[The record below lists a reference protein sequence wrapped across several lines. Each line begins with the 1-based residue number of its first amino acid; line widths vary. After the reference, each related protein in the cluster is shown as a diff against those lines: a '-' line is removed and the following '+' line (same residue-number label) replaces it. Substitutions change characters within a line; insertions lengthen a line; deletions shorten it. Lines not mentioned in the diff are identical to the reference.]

1 MKQKGQKKTTSIK
14 TKLLGTLLPVVIVI
28 GIVLVGMSY
37 FVSKQIITEYATDLL
52 NSSIENQAN
61 EIESWLGEN
70 LAAFQMAKETIEGLD
85 ADDAQL
91 QDILDRYYGYDDDYP
106 NGLYIAD
113 ADGKLM
119 KAGGSDKT
127 ESNPTDSVWYKDG
140 LTRLNMAFTDA
151 YTNADEE
158 AVISASGILND
169 GSAAMKVISVDLSL
183 QRISIIVNSF
193 VQMDDAQ
200 AILVDT
206 KDGTILAARDSSL
219 IFSKLSGS
227 DDSFY
232 KRIEEKRVSGDY
244 VMEEIDNRMAACAEV
259 SGTDWLLVSYVPIA
273 TVYSGLNTVRMVMA
287 LIGII
292 SLLILAVIIE
302 RTVHVVIKPVKELTS
317 VITAMTDGD
326 FTVSVDV
333 KSDDE
338 IGVMSQCVQHFIQSM
353 RGMILSIHGVSDKL
367 HEQADNSS
375 LISGQMYDASRTQSQ
390 SMQEL
395 NNTVEQLS
403 LSVNEIAE
411 NATTL
416 AMVVSDTREE
426 GSQVDLKMKD
436 TVEVSRKGKADMQNV
451 GDAMQNINQSV
462 LKLQQAIDKVGK
474 ASEEITN
481 ITGVISGIAEETNLL
496 SLNASIE
503 AARAG
508 EAGKGFAVV
517 ADEVRNLAGKVAQA
531 ASDTT
536 ELISDSIKAVED
548 GTAIA
553 NETAQTLSLIVETTT
568 QTTAL
573 IADISTAC
581 EEQANA
587 ISQISTG
594 VDQIS
599 SVVQTN
605 SATSEECAASAEEL
619 SSQASILDGMVSKF
633 KLDNNVLNNKVDA
646 ETPAPDIASEA
657 KPIITDLGEKEKA
670 KADIGKH
677 NEKTATGIKTN
688 KEPIR
693 KDKTAE
699 LSSVQIK
706 PVESEKPAVPE
717 KKSKNDENVKTSVK
731 ENRIKSAA
739 AKPAVSEKKTKNDE
753 NAKTS
758 VKENRIKSADTKPVD
773 KPANSSI
780 KPIAADFTAEKKTQ
794 TKQQDKPAENKKL
807 KASDITHFDTAVQ
820 TNVEFKEDVN
830 DKY

>member
-14 TKLLGTLLPVVIVI
+14 TKLLGTILPVVIVI
-28 GIVLVGMSY
+28 GIVLVGVSY

-61 EIESWLGEN
+61 EIEAWLGEN
-70 LAAFQMAKETIEGLD
+70 LAAFQMAKETIEELD

-91 QDILDRYYGYDDDYP
+91 QGILDRYYGYDDNYP

-113 ADGKLM
+113 ANGKLM
-119 KAGGSDKT
+119 KAGESDKT
-127 ESNPTDSVWYKDG
+127 ESNPTDSVWYKAG
-140 LTRLNMAFTDA
+140 LTRLNMGFTDA
-151 YTNADEE
+151 YTNADGE

-169 GSAAMKVISVDLSL
+169 GSATMKVISADLSL

-200 AILVDT
+200 AFLVDT

-219 IFSKLSGS
+219 IFSKLSES

-244 VMEEIDNRMAACAEV
+244 AMEEIDNRMAACAEV

-273 TVYSGLNTVRMVMA
+273 TSGLSTVRMVMI

-302 RTVHVVIKPVKELTS
+302 RTVHMVIKPVKELTS

-333 KSDDE
+333 KSNDE

-375 LISGQMYDASRTQSQ
+375 LISGQMYDASSNQSQ

-426 GSQVDLKMKD
+426 GGQVDLKMKD
-436 TVEVSRKGKADMQNV
+436 TVEVSRKGKSDMQNV

-496 SLNASIE
+496 SLNAYIE
-503 AARAG
+503 AACKEQCRVSTKYRKTYIRDKCT
-508 EAGKGFAVV
+508 GKGCCI
-517 ADEVRNLAGKVAQA
+517 AG
-531 ASDTT
+531 
-536 ELISDSIKAVED
+536 
-548 GTAIA
+548 G
-553 NETAQTLSLIVETTT
+553 
-568 QTTAL
+568 
-573 IADISTAC
+573 
-581 EEQANA
+581 
-587 ISQISTG
+587 
-594 VDQIS
+594 
-599 SVVQTN
+599 
-605 SATSEECAASAEEL
+605 
-619 SSQASILDGMVSKF
+619 
-633 KLDNNVLNNKVDA
+633 
-646 ETPAPDIASEA
+646 
-657 KPIITDLGEKEKA
+657 
-670 KADIGKH
+670 
-677 NEKTATGIKTN
+677 
-688 KEPIR
+688 
-693 KDKTAE
+693 
-699 LSSVQIK
+699 
-706 PVESEKPAVPE
+706 
-717 KKSKNDENVKTSVK
+717 
-731 ENRIKSAA
+731 
-739 AKPAVSEKKTKNDE
+739 
-753 NAKTS
+753 
-758 VKENRIKSADTKPVD
+758 
-773 KPANSSI
+773 
-780 KPIAADFTAEKKTQ
+780 
-794 TKQQDKPAENKKL
+794 
-807 KASDITHFDTAVQ
+807 
-820 TNVEFKEDVN
+820 
-830 DKY
+830 